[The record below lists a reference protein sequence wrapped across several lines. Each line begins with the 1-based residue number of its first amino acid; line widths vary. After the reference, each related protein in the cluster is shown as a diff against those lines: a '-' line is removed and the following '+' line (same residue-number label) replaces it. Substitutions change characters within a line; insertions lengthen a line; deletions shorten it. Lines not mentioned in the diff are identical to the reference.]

1 MNDIENIYNDD
12 GEDIDK
18 IDDFIIPKI
27 IQLHNT
33 HYESKFINDTIP
45 TFREFIRNA
54 PIEHLKE
61 LKTTITAVKRNPPPF
76 NAPPDYE
83 RDMGDDALA
92 PPKDDEEDVVIP
104 EADEPGKHNNL
115 PEKSDDIK
123 ERTKHR
129 SEVHMNKEGRLE
141 VICYDCSRKMLW
153 TSYDNH
159 LTSKTHKHNAKKRSV
174 GNGLK
179 KKKRGIRGRGITV
192 SELRKQLK
200 AIIN

>member
-1 MNDIENIYNDD
+1 
-12 GEDIDK
+12 
-18 IDDFIIPKI
+18 
-27 IQLHNT
+27 
-33 HYESKFINDTIP
+33 
-45 TFREFIRNA
+45 
-54 PIEHLKE
+54 
-61 LKTTITAVKRNPPPF
+61 
-76 NAPPDYE
+76 
-83 RDMGDDALA
+83 MGDDALA

-179 KKKRGIRGRGITV
+179 KKKRVIRGRGITV

-200 AIIN
+200 AIINV